1 MNLAVRSQNVLRK
14 LGSSTRRTEMPIT
27 IAYWIVKRIEKL
39 LYRAGFAAELV
50 EPIPGPGHRTWVAQN
65 HPGRLRVGQL
75 AVDGLSPSDAEEFYS
90 RGFLL
95 EAVRIP
101 DVGFGLT
108 SIIIVTFNELEYTR
122 QCVESIR
129 RLTDEPYELIFVD
142 NASTDGTV
150 QYLESQP
157 DAKVIRNSDNRGFPA
172 AVNQGI
178 AAAPEARFCCLTMTR
193 S

>member
-1 MNLAVRSQNVLRK
+1 M
-14 LGSSTRRTEMPIT
+14 
-27 IAYWIVKRIEKL
+27 
-39 LYRAGFAAELV
+39 
-50 EPIPGPGHRTWVAQN
+50 
-65 HPGRLRVGQL
+65 RVGQL
-75 AVDGLSPSDAEEFYS
+75 AVDGLSPGDAEEFYS

-95 EAVRIP
+95 EAVRVQ

-108 SIIIVTFNELEYTR
+108 SIIIVTFNELDYTR

-150 QYLESQP
+150 QYLECQP

-178 AAAPEARFCCLTMTR
+178 AAASGSQVLLLNNDTIVTTGGCGDCSWRSTAMRRSASSAHARISSAANSR
-193 S
+193 SRRATKVLPGSTPLPGNGVKPMMPSWSRVLD